1 MKDQISQELAR
12 FAVETRY
19 EDLPQVIVD
28 NFKLL
33 FLDSIGC
40 ALAGITTDP
49 GKMVLALAKR
59 LGGPPESSIIGVG
72 GKVSCTNAAFANGQ
86 LINTIDY
93 DPLVI
98 PGVHSPPYII
108 PPTLAMAEVTEAT
121 GKDLILATVIG
132 FEVCGRICGALPE
145 GFSFGEGEK
154 PEFRWSPRWGHAG
167 CNFGAAAGAGKVMGL
182 EQYELLHAMGIAGHL
197 CQVPTWIRYTFAD
210 NRSMTKYGV
219 PGWQNT
225 GGIMAALL
233 AEMGYLGDI
242 SVLDDKEGFWKLAG
256 YDWWH
261 PDNILKDIGK
271 TWVISDGIVIKPY
284 PCCRMFQTEL
294 DCFLKIIKDNSFKPG
309 DIESVRIFGHP
320 TLDVPCFTNPEL
332 MSIADIQF
340 GPAYIFAMAATGV
353 PRGVEWQDLEK
364 VRSPEIQDF
373 AKKVSFRGNP
383 EFVKNRMGI
392 VEVTAGGRKFIEQK
406 PFNEL
411 HKLTLEELL
420 EKYRHNA
427 SPILTQEKIER
438 SINDIMELE
447 KLRNITELMSQVTP

>member
-1 MKDQISQELAR
+1 MKNQISEELAR

-28 NFKLL
+28 NLKLL
-33 FLDSIGC
+33 LLDSIGC

-72 GKVSCTNAAFANGQ
+72 GKVACTNAAFANGQ

-93 DPLVI
+93 DALVI

-108 PPTLAMAEVTEAT
+108 PPALAMAEATETT

-154 PEFRWSPRWGHAG
+154 LEFRWSPRWGHAG
-167 CNFGAAAGAGKVMGL
+167 CNIGVAAGAGKIVGL
-182 EQYELLHAMGIAGHL
+182 DRYKLLHAMGIAGHL

-210 NRSMTKYGV
+210 NRSMAKYGV

-225 GGIMAALL
+225 GGIMAVLL
-233 AEMGYLGDI
+233 AEIGYLGDI

-261 PDNILKDIGK
+261 PDNILMDIGT
-271 TWVISDGIVIKPY
+271 TWVISDGIVVKPY

-294 DCFLKIIKDNSFKPG
+294 DCFLKIIEDNGLNPG

-320 TLDVPCFTNPEL
+320 TLDVPCFTNHEL
-332 MSIADIQF
+332 VSIADLQF
-340 GPAYIFAMAATGV
+340 SPAYIFAMAASGV

-373 AKKVSFRGNP
+373 AKKVSFQGNP
-383 EFVKNRMGI
+383 EFSKNRTST
-392 VEVTAGGRKFIEQK
+392 VEVTARGRRFKQQK
-406 PFNEL
+406 LFNEL
-411 HKLTLEELL
+411 HKLTPEELI

-427 SPILTQEKIER
+427 SRILTQEKIER
-438 SINDIMELE
+438 SINAIMELE
-447 KLRNITELMSQVTP
+447 KLRNVTELMFQVTL